1 MRPLLDM
8 LSRSVCPL
16 KIRPLDKAMK
26 RKEIMVKINGIKK
39 NSLKKIITRFVTDF
53 TNYGN
58 DHDIYK
64 SK

>member
-1 MRPLLDM
+1 
-8 LSRSVCPL
+8 
-16 KIRPLDKAMK
+16 MK